1 MASRAG
7 GKATV
12 SSTSLRGTGLESG
25 AAPRPSSAKTEKPPK
40 ADPRALSLMQRYL
53 VQRGATRNLSEYTVR
68 NYRSYLEDFLGAFGG
83 LDVDPLTAGRSDL
96 RRYLALQQTK
106 GVAVASIRR
115 KVSTIRGFYKWLRS
129 EGVLDNDP
137 FYGVQG
143 PKAPKRLPHVL
154 NANDIERMIHAAAQ
168 DTEPAGLR
176 DRALLELLYAAGLRV
191 SEVSGL
197 DVHDV
202 DLHLATV
209 RVRGKGNKERVGV
222 FGEPAVEAL
231 DRYIRVGRPELALG
245 KDDALFLNRF
255 GGRLTV
261 RSVQTLVRKYALM
274 AGLPEEVHPHL
285 LRHSFAT
292 HMLDGGADLRVVQ
305 ELLGHESPNTTQIY
319 THVTEK
325 KKREAIE
332 SAFEELGRIEFERGQ
347 KRK

>member
-7 GKATV
+7 I
-12 SSTSLRGTGLESG
+12 
-25 AAPRPSSAKTEKPPK
+25 PRPSSAATDEPAPK
-40 ADPRALSLMQRYL
+40 ADPRAVALMERYL
-53 VQRGATRNLSEYTVR
+53 LQRSATRNLSEFTVR
-68 NYRSYLEDFLGAFGG
+68 NYRTDLSDFLVAFGG
-83 LDVDPLTAGRSDL
+83 WDVDPVKAGRSDL
-96 RRYLALQQTK
+96 RRYLALQQGK
-106 GVAVASIRR
+106 GVAIASIRR
-115 KVSTIRGFYKWLRS
+115 KVSTVRGFYKWLRA

-143 PKAPKRLPHVL
+143 PKAGKRLPHVL
-154 NANDIERMIHAAAQ
+154 QASDIDRMIHAAAQ
-168 DTEPAGLR
+168 DSKPAGLR

-191 SEVSGL
+191 SEVTGL
-197 DVHDV
+197 DLHDI
-202 DLHLATV
+202 DLRQATV
-209 RVRGKGNKERVGV
+209 RVRGKGNKERIGV
-222 FGEPAVEAL
+222 FGEPAVQAL
-231 DRYIRVGRPELALG
+231 ERYIRAARTELASG
-245 KDDALFLNRF
+245 KDEALFLNRF

-261 RSVQTLVRKYALM
+261 RSIQTLVRKYALM
-274 AGLPEEVHPHL
+274 AGLPVEVHPHL

-347 KRK
+347 RRAR

>member
-1 MASRAG
+1 M
-7 GKATV
+7 
-12 SSTSLRGTGLESG
+12 E
-25 AAPRPSSAKTEKPPK
+25 
-40 ADPRALSLMQRYL
+40 RYL
-53 VQRGATRNLSEYTVR
+53 LQRGATRNLSEFTLR
-68 NYRSYLEDFLGAFGG
+68 NYRTDLGDFLAVLGSWE
-83 LDVDPLTAGRSDL
+83 VDPVKAGRSDL
-96 RRYLALQQTK
+96 RRFLALQQGK
-106 GVAVASIRR
+106 GIAIASIRR

-143 PKAPKRLPHVL
+143 PKAAKRLPHVL
-154 NANDIERMIHAAAQ
+154 NATDIERMIHAAAQ
-168 DTEPAGLR
+168 DLEPAGLR
-176 DRALLELLYAAGLRV
+176 DRALIELLYAAGLRV

-197 DVHDV
+197 DVQDV
-202 DLHLATV
+202 DLRQATV

-222 FGEPAVEAL
+222 FGEPATEAL
-231 DRYIRVGRPELALG
+231 DRYIRTARPELASG
-245 KDDALFLNRF
+245 KDEALFLNRF
-255 GGRLTV
+255 GSRLTV

-332 SAFEELGRIEFERGQ
+332 SAFEELGRIEFERGR
-347 KRK
+347 KRAR

>member
-1 MASRAG
+1 M
-7 GKATV
+7 
-12 SSTSLRGTGLESG
+12 E
-25 AAPRPSSAKTEKPPK
+25 
-40 ADPRALSLMQRYL
+40 RYL
-53 VQRGATRNLSEYTVR
+53 LQRGATRNLSEFTLR
-68 NYRSYLEDFLGAFGG
+68 NYRTDLGDFLAVLGG
-83 LDVDPLTAGRSDL
+83 WEVDPVKAGRSDL
-96 RRYLALQQTK
+96 RRFLALQQGK
-106 GVAVASIRR
+106 GIAIASIRR

-143 PKAPKRLPHVL
+143 PKAAKRLPHVL
-154 NANDIERMIHAAAQ
+154 NATDIERMIHAAAQ
-168 DTEPAGLR
+168 DPEPAGLR
-176 DRALLELLYAAGLRV
+176 DRALIELLYAAGLRV

-202 DLHLATV
+202 DLRQATV

-222 FGEPAVEAL
+222 FGEPATEAL
-231 DRYIRVGRPELALG
+231 DRYIRTARPELASG
-245 KDDALFLNRF
+245 KDEALFLNRF
-255 GGRLTV
+255 GSRLTV

-332 SAFEELGRIEFERGQ
+332 SAFEELGRIEFERGR
-347 KRK
+347 KRAR